1 MCLYVCVC
9 IHKFLY
15 LFVLLVIWLKSIIM
29 FHKSFL
35 SNHLSVLIRKQPPET
50 LRQGVFW
57 GISRG
62 SLGGACAGVSI
73 FNRVGG
79 LRPVTLLIGRLRR
92 GYFPVGFVGFLGGP
106 FLGAPPDDCF
116 C

>member
-1 MCLYVCVC
+1 
-9 IHKFLY
+9 
-15 LFVLLVIWLKSIIM
+15 M

-35 SNHLSVLIRKQPPET
+35 SNHLSVLIRKQPPEA
-50 LRQGVFW
+50 LRQGRGVFL

-73 FNRVGG
+73 FNRVAG
-79 LRPVTLLIGRLRR
+79 LRPVTLLMGRLRR
-92 GYFPVGFVGFLGGP
+92 GCFPVGFVGFLGAP
-106 FLGAPPDDCF
+106 FLRARPDDCF